1 MINRLGR
8 HNPVTK
14 MSQVTSNFNI
24 IDTKALEAVFI
35 NNRNSQLMEII
46 ANVKINST
54 LRQCC
59 LEKKEKLFVDGV
71 AICAKTLASYQD
83 WLRERRNRIT
93 GTTCYSLLTYIKN
106 KKPDWRKKCNS
117 LFDISNFKSQ
127 YTEYGKEMEK
137 EALQMY
143 RENTGHEVLQTGLI
157 ICQKNPWLAFS
168 PDGIIFK
175 EGKPHALLEIKCPF
189 KGKNMNIDS
198 AIRQEFGK
206 CLEFCDNNIS
216 LKKKHKY
223 YGQVQLGMAIIG
235 LQKSFFFHLRFV

>member
-8 HNPVTK
+8 YNPVTK

-54 LRQCC
+54 LGQCC

-71 AICAKTLASYQD
+71 DICAKTLASYQD
-83 WLRERRNRIT
+83 CLRERRYRIT

-106 KKPDWRKKCNS
+106 KKPDS
-117 LFDISNFKSQ
+117 FFDISNFKSQ
-127 YTEYGKEMEK
+127 YTEYGEEMEK

-143 RENTGHEVLQTGLI
+143 RENTGHEVLQTGLR
-157 ICQKNPWLAFS
+157 
-168 PDGIIFK
+168 GGRG
-175 EGKPHALLEIKCPF
+175 GK
-189 KGKNMNIDS
+189 G
-198 AIRQEFGK
+198 
-206 CLEFCDNNIS
+206 
-216 LKKKHKY
+216 
-223 YGQVQLGMAIIG
+223 
-235 LQKSFFFHLRFV
+235 